1 MPIHEVASVADYN
14 EQLKT
19 TQPVVVQCHAAF
31 CRQCK
36 PLGKKL
42 ERLSE
47 ELTNV
52 KFLRVDLGEE
62 DLQEEVGESLGVKSL
77 PFFGLVIDGKKVDE
91 QYGSK
96 WEKVEEK
103 VRAHAASEST
113 EQSKPPTKRQ
123 KTVASSS
130 ESKDMCVFQLRR
142 FCELINPFI

>member
-1 MPIHEVASVADYN
+1 MSIHEVTSVEDYAL
-14 EQLKT
+14 QLKT
-19 TQPVVVQCHAAF
+19 SQPVVVQCHAAF

-47 ELTNV
+47 ELTGV

-77 PFFGLVIDGKKVDE
+77 PFFGLVLDGKKVGE

-103 VRAHAASEST
+103 VRAHAASVPSSEHD
-113 EQSKPPTKRQ
+113 EPPAKRQ
-123 KTVASSS
+123 KADETGATA
-130 ESKDMCVFQLRR
+130 DM
-142 FCELINPFI
+142 